1 MHLPCD
7 NYDRWCINGLK
18 GCSEQD
24 VFQMGLISRLSGCN
38 PVRCRRS
45 NNEVQPACQLLL
57 NHSGCW
63 RVLES
68 LLHVP
73 VTSHQRNKQL
83 RSFRQPA
90 QLFLRSLL
98 NGRLFVATGVGGKIV
113 NNQKCLCDVLHGT
126 DGFWSKHTKFLL
138 IPFGS
143 KLSNGWDVAVLP
155 NADAELQR
163 HRPNRRIMCVW
174 KLLRDNSK
182 QVPVSNDHLD
192 FECANSELIRLAYE
206 REHFEE
212 LAKLHKWILL
222 FLPTIVRVNCPSQL
236 QVC

>member
-1 MHLPCD
+1 
-7 NYDRWCINGLK
+7 
-18 GCSEQD
+18 
-24 VFQMGLISRLSGCN
+24 MGLISRLSGCN
-38 PVRCRRS
+38 PVRFRRS

-98 NGRLFVATGVGGKIV
+98 NGRLFVATGVGGKII

-138 IPFGS
+138 IPFAS
-143 KLSNGWDVAVLP
+143 KLSSGSDDPVLP
-155 NADAELQR
+155 IADAELQR

-192 FECANSELIRLAYE
+192 FGCANSELIRLAYE